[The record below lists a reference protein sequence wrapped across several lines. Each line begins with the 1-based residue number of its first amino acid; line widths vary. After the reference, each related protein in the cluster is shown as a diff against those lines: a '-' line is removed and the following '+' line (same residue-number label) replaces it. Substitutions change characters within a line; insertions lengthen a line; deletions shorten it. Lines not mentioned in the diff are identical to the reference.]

1 MVKLTWF
8 VCASANRTI
17 ILKGEMGKDS
27 DLPEQML
34 EASEEEDVRVQ
45 LLQQAVRKKA
55 LEPLSETH

>member
-1 MVKLTWF
+1 
-8 VCASANRTI
+8 
-17 ILKGEMGKDS
+17 MGKDS